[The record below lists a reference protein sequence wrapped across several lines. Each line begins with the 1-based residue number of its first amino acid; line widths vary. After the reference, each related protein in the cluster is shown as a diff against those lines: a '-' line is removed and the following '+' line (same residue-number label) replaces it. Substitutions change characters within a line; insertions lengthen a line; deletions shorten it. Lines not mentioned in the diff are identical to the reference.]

1 MSFLKNVRGRI
12 FGDAVNDL
20 TVQEAGVADEL
31 ASAGKAFGVLME
43 QVGLAVAST
52 QKALDKSSAMVAEEM
67 CKTEV
72 EMIRARQTI
81 YDDDGNANQIKIVT
95 GKGRLIEL
103 ASPVFYEQKF
113 VSLQGEFSASEMATS
128 SKTKVRQFG
137 ASVTASGGAP
147 SKKGKKKGGIAPSVS
162 GSVSASSSDVESG
175 TSFDSSVGTMRMNAL
190 LAPKDATVIPKPI
203 LTFTGI
209 EIDIVAGNT
218 AINAAGDRTT
228 EVTISVMKRA
238 APTASTPN
246 PASQANVGKLISV
259 DTDGVDWEY
268 VGTPTTDGDGKLVV
282 RLIRKQ
288 AASPNAPALESKKIE
303 VSARL
308 GLKTVRATVTV

>member
-113 VSLQGEFSASEMATS
+113 VSLQGEFSATEMSTS

-137 ASVTASGGAP
+137 VGISASGGAP
-147 SKKGKKKGGIAPSVS
+147 SKKGKKKSGIAPSVS

-190 LAPKDATVIPKPI
+190 LAPKDSTVIPKPI

-218 AINAAGDRTT
+218 TVNAAGDRTT
-228 EVTISVMKRA
+228 DVTIRLMKRA

-246 PASQANVGKLISV
+246 PASEANVGKLISV

-268 VGTPTTDGDGKLVV
+268 VGTPITDGDGKLVV

-288 AASPNAPALESKKIE
+288 VASPNAPTLESKKIE